1 MFFSFV
7 WLFRRFHQA
16 FILWNSFEYFQ
27 QIFNFFEKYP
37 KCFWTL
43 PHEKILFDFS
53 PNHKILSFGKN
64 FFPTLKEKSFCQ
76 RKKAFAKQKD
86 FSFRVGKKLLLKQKD
101 FSLRLGHFL
110 PFFLMKLLWKTKIF
124 VRLMKV
130 EKARTNEKNI
140 FFSRNMFCGKPF
152 LSQNSRFENSRQA
165 NPS

>member
-1 MFFSFV
+1 MFPRLPFFYWGNLGNSNHTWTNFFKDNSKHNYWNRMFFSFV

-101 FSLRLGHFL
+101 FSLWNYCEKQKSLSVW
-110 PFFLMKLLWKTKIF
+110 WK
-124 VRLMKV
+124 
-130 EKARTNEKNI
+130 
-140 FFSRNMFCGKPF
+140 
-152 LSQNSRFENSRQA
+152 
-165 NPS
+165 